1 MMRSMFLVISSNTM
15 KNLIIILSALLNT
28 FQLSFFTN
36 QDFLNRGRSTKKI
49 LFRSQ
54 KKNELFFSIALLL
67 FLSLFLSLVL
77 FQSIKMLFLSSNLFI
92 ALFFEYLFY
101 ILTIIFLR
109 FKYYSSIKQIL
120 LRTYF
125 IALLSFY
132 CNLSYHVAGSQKI
145 FG

>member
-28 FQLSFFTN
+28 FQFIILYKPRIS
-36 QDFLNRGRSTKKI
+36 QQRKIYKKDT
-49 LFRSQ
+49 FQ
-54 KKNELFFSIALLL
+54 KSEKNELFFQLLYY
-67 FLSLFLSLVL
+67 FSPFFLSLVL
-77 FQSIKMLFLSSNLFI
+77 CQSIKMLFLSSNLFI